1 MASRRCRIR
10 PVANVP
16 VRRGKV
22 STENTGSDV
31 AGENVEKEDLTQSEQ
46 LEISNSPSV
55 QENETPTVGL
65 HSTEETNKLQ
75 ESISDVKAV
84 MTASNSASSINNSI
98 NSKEIP
104 PGLVRKRMKPAVSI
118 AAVTRRPRDSS
129 VILSDFK
136 ATFVNCNRR
145 NQEEGA
151 QQNTVRNGNI
161 SEAATMILPCYQKG
175 SSEVPFCGVKDGGV
189 GVPGITQIIPT
200 GTAIR
205 PQHDSNVGV
214 STLEVKGDPP
224 QSLPEPNLPS
234 EGAGGGYSS
243 VVLKPS
249 SPQVNVTQSSCIFGS
264 HKFVIDSVSKSDDSR
279 KTQSSDSLPFC
290 NNSEGVIPEHEHD
303 RPQPAWHIPNMN
315 DKSVGEK
322 QGSGAHTSETED
334 ELKSCMSDASIRSP
348 SVRKTIETS
357 RGRFVRPAPRFS
369 EASVRRGGT
378 QSMACKSEEFR
389 KGTSIVPSPH
399 KKQADMVR

>member
-1 MASRRCRIR
+1 MASRRFRIR

-22 STENTGSDV
+22 STDNIGSDV

-46 LEISNSPSV
+46 LEISNTPSV

-84 MTASNSASSINNSI
+84 ITASNSAPSINNS
-98 NSKEIP
+98 NKSNEVP

-118 AAVTRRPRDSS
+118 AAVTRRPRESS
-129 VILSDFK
+129 VMLSDCK
-136 ATFVNCNRR
+136 ATLVNCARN

-151 QQNTVRNGNI
+151 QQNTVRNENI
-161 SEAATMILPCYQKG
+161 SEAATVILPCYQKG
-175 SSEVPFCGVKDGGV
+175 SSEVSFYGVKDGGI
-189 GVPGITQIIPT
+189 GVPGITRIIPT

-205 PQHDSNVGV
+205 PQHDSSVGV
-214 STLEVKGDPP
+214 TTLDLKGEAP

-243 VVLKPS
+243 VVLKPP
-249 SPQVNVTQSSCIFGS
+249 SPQVNVIQSSCTLGS
-264 HKFVIDSVSKSDDSR
+264 NKFMRDSVSKSDDTR

-290 NNSEGVIPEHEHD
+290 NNSEGVVPEND
-303 RPQPAWHIPNMN
+303 RLQPAWHNRNVN
-315 DKSVGEK
+315 DKIEGEK
-322 QGSGAHTSETED
+322 QGSGPRASESED
-334 ELKSCMSDASIRSP
+334 ELKICMSDASTRSP
-348 SVRKTIETS
+348 SFRKTIEMS

-369 EASVRRGGT
+369 DASVRRGST
-378 QSMACKSEEFR
+378 QGNACKSEEFR
-389 KGTSIVPSPH
+389 KGTSIVISPH
-399 KKQADMVR
+399 KKQADLVR

>member
-31 AGENVEKEDLTQSEQ
+31 AGENVGKENLTQSEQ
-46 LEISNSPSV
+46 LEISNTPSM
-55 QENETPTVGL
+55 QENERPTVGL
-65 HSTEETNKLQ
+65 HSKEETNKLQ

-84 MTASNSASSINNSI
+84 MTASNSASSINNST
-98 NSKEIP
+98 NSNEIP
-104 PGLVRKRMKPAVSI
+104 PGLVRKRMKPAVSV

-129 VILSDFK
+129 VMLSDFK
-136 ATFVNCNRR
+136 ATFFNCNRR

-151 QQNTVRNGNI
+151 QQNTVNNGNI
-161 SEAATMILPCYQKG
+161 SEAATVILPCYQTG
-175 SSEVPFCGVKDGGV
+175 SSEVPFCGVKDGGI
-189 GVPGITQIIPT
+189 GVPGITQVIPT

-205 PQHDSNVGV
+205 PQHDSSVGV
-214 STLEVKGDPP
+214 STLEVKGDPL

-243 VVLKPS
+243 VVLKPT
-249 SPQVNVTQSSCIFGS
+249 SPQVNVIQSSCILGS
-264 HKFVIDSVSKSDDSR
+264 HNFVIDSVTKSDDSR
-279 KTQSSDSLPFC
+279 KTQPSDSAPFC
-290 NNSEGVIPEHEHD
+290 NNSEGVVPECD
-303 RPQPAWHIPNMN
+303 RPQTAWHITNVN
-315 DKSVGEK
+315 DKSEGEK
-322 QGSGAHTSETED
+322 QGCDTLTSETED
-334 ELKSCMSDASIRSP
+334 ELKSCVSDASIRSS

-369 EASVRRGGT
+369 EASVRRGST
-378 QSMACKSEEFR
+378 QSIACKSEEFR
-389 KGTSIVPSPH
+389 KGTSIVTSPH
-399 KKQADMVR
+399 KKQADLVR

>member
-1 MASRRCRIR
+1 M
-10 PVANVP
+10 P

-31 AGENVEKEDLTQSEQ
+31 AGENVEKENLTQSEQ
-46 LEISNSPSV
+46 LEISNTPSV
-55 QENETPTVGL
+55 QENERPTVGL
-65 HSTEETNKLQ
+65 HSTEETSKLQ

-84 MTASNSASSINNSI
+84 MTASNSASSINNST
-98 NSKEIP
+98 NSNEIP

-129 VILSDFK
+129 IMLSDFK

-161 SEAATMILPCYQKG
+161 SEAATVILPCYQKG
-175 SSEVPFCGVKDGGV
+175 SSDVPFCGVKDGGI
-189 GVPGITQIIPT
+189 GVPGITQVIPT

-243 VVLKPS
+243 VVLKPT
-249 SPQVNVTQSSCIFGS
+249 SPQINVIQSSCILGS

-279 KTQSSDSLPFC
+279 KTQSSDSAPLC
-290 NNSEGVIPEHEHD
+290 NNSEGVVPECD
-303 RPQPAWHIPNMN
+303 GPQDVN
-315 DKSVGEK
+315 DKSEGEK
-322 QGSGAHTSETED
+322 QGCGTHTSETED
-334 ELKSCMSDASIRSP
+334 ELKSCVSDASIRSP

-369 EASVRRGGT
+369 EASVRRGCT
-378 QSMACKSEEFR
+378 QSIACKSEEFR
-389 KGTSIVPSPH
+389 KGTSIITSPH
-399 KKQADMVR
+399 KKQADLVR

>member
-22 STENTGSDV
+22 STENTRSDE

-46 LEISNSPSV
+46 LEISNTPSV

-84 MTASNSASSINNSI
+84 MTASNSVSSVNNST
-98 NSKEIP
+98 NSNEIP
-104 PGLVRKRMKPAVSI
+104 PGLVRKHMKPAGSI

-129 VILSDFK
+129 VMLGDCK

-145 NQEEGA
+145 NQEDGA

-175 SSEVPFCGVKDGGV
+175 SSEVPFCGVKDGGI

-205 PQHDSNVGV
+205 PQHDSNAGV

-243 VVLKPS
+243 VVLKSS
-249 SPQVNVTQSSCIFGS
+249 SPQVNVIQSSCILGS
-264 HKFVIDSVSKSDDSR
+264 DKFVIDSISKPDDSR

-290 NNSEGVIPEHEHD
+290 NNSEGVVPEHD
-303 RPQPAWHIPNMN
+303 RLQPDWPIPNVN
-315 DKSVGEK
+315 DKREGEK
-322 QGSGAHTSETED
+322 QGSGARTSETED

-348 SVRKTIETS
+348 SVRKATETS

-369 EASVRRGGT
+369 EASVRRGST
-378 QSMACKSEEFR
+378 QSIACKSEEFR
-389 KGTSIVPSPH
+389 KGTSILPSPH
-399 KKQADMVR
+399 KKQADLVR

>member
-1 MASRRCRIR
+1 M
-10 PVANVP
+10 PL
-16 VRRGKV
+16 RRGKV
-22 STENTGSDV
+22 STENTGRDV
-31 AGENVEKEDLTQSEQ
+31 AGENVEQEDLTQLEQ
-46 LEISNSPSV
+46 LEISNTPSV

-65 HSTEETNKLQ
+65 LSTEEANKLQ
-75 ESISDVKAV
+75 ESISDVKVV
-84 MTASNSASSINNSI
+84 MTASNSASTINNST
-98 NSKEIP
+98 NSNEIP
-104 PGLVRKRMKPAVSI
+104 PGLVRKRTKPTVSI
-118 AAVTRRPRDSS
+118 AAITRRPRDSS
-129 VILSDFK
+129 VVLSDFK

-145 NQEEGA
+145 SQEEGA

-161 SEAATMILPCYQKG
+161 SEAATQILPCYQKG
-175 SSEVPFCGVKDGGV
+175 SSEVPFCGVKDSGI

-205 PQHDSNVGV
+205 PQHDSSVGV

-249 SPQVNVTQSSCIFGS
+249 SPQVNVIQSSCILGS

-290 NNSEGVIPEHEHD
+290 NNSEGFVPQLD
-303 RPQPAWHIPNMN
+303 RPQPAWRIPNVN
-315 DKSVGEK
+315 DKSKGEK
-322 QGSGAHTSETED
+322 QGSGTCTSETED
-334 ELKSCMSDASIRSP
+334 ELKSCMSDASIQSP

-369 EASVRRGGT
+369 EASVRRGST

>member
-46 LEISNSPSV
+46 LEISNTPSV

-84 MTASNSASSINNSI
+84 MTASNSASSINNSP
-98 NSKEIP
+98 NSNEIP

-129 VILSDFK
+129 VMLSDFK

-161 SEAATMILPCYQKG
+161 SEAGSMILPSYQKG
-175 SSEVPFCGVKDGGV
+175 SSEVPFCGVKDGGI

-249 SPQVNVTQSSCIFGS
+249 SPQVNVIQSSCIVGS

-290 NNSEGVIPEHEHD
+290 NNSEGVVPEHD
-303 RPQPAWHIPNMN
+303 RPRPAWHN
-315 DKSVGEK
+315 DKSEGEK
-322 QGSGAHTSETED
+322 QGSGARTSEKED
-334 ELKSCMSDASIRSP
+334 ELKRCMSDTSIRSP

-369 EASVRRGGT
+369 EASVRRGST
-378 QSMACKSEEFR
+378 QSMTCKSEEFR
-389 KGTSIVPSPH
+389 KGASIVTSPH
-399 KKQADMVR
+399 KKQADLVR

>member
-22 STENTGSDV
+22 STENTESDV
-31 AGENVEKEDLTQSEQ
+31 AGENVGKENLTQSEQ
-46 LEISNSPSV
+46 LEISNTPSV

-65 HSTEETNKLQ
+65 HSTEETDRLQ
-75 ESISDVKAV
+75 ESISDVKAI
-84 MTASNSASSINNSI
+84 MTASNSVSSTNNST
-98 NSKEIP
+98 NSNEIP

-118 AAVTRRPRDSS
+118 GAVTRRPRDSS
-129 VILSDFK
+129 AVLSDFK
-136 ATFVNCNRR
+136 ATFVNCNRP

-161 SEAATMILPCYQKG
+161 SEAATVILPCYQKG
-175 SSEVPFCGVKDGGV
+175 SSEVPFCGVKDGGI
-189 GVPGITQIIPT
+189 GVPGITQVIPT

-214 STLEVKGDPP
+214 STLEIKGDPP

-249 SPQVNVTQSSCIFGS
+249 SPQVNVIQSSCILDS
-264 HKFVIDSVSKSDDSR
+264 HKFVVDSVSKSDDSR
-279 KTQSSDSLPFC
+279 KTQSSDSAPFC
-290 NNSEGVIPEHEHD
+290 NNSEGVVPECD
-303 RPQPAWHIPNMN
+303 RPQPACHITDVN
-315 DKSVGEK
+315 DKSEGEK
-322 QGSGAHTSETED
+322 QGCGTHTSEETED
-334 ELKSCMSDASIRSP
+334 ELKSCVSDASIRSP

-369 EASVRRGGT
+369 EASVRRGST
-378 QSMACKSEEFR
+378 QSIACKSEEFR
-389 KGTSIVPSPH
+389 KGTSIVTSPH
-399 KKQADMVR
+399 KKQADLVR

>member
-1 MASRRCRIR
+1 M
-10 PVANVP
+10 P

-46 LEISNSPSV
+46 LEISNTPSV
-55 QENETPTVGL
+55 QENETPTVSL

-84 MTASNSASSINNSI
+84 MTASNSASSINNSN
-98 NSKEIP
+98 NSNEIP

-129 VILSDFK
+129 VMLSDFK
-136 ATFVNCNRR
+136 ATIVNCTRR

-151 QQNTVRNGNI
+151 QQNTVRNGNV
-161 SEAATMILPCYQKG
+161 SEAATMILPYYQKG
-175 SSEVPFCGVKDGGV
+175 SSEVPFCGVKDGGI

-249 SPQVNVTQSSCIFGS
+249 SPQVNVIQSSCVLGS
-264 HKFVIDSVSKSDDSR
+264 HNVSKSDDSR
-279 KTQSSDSLPFC
+279 KTESSDSLPFC
-290 NNSEGVIPEHEHD
+290 NNSEGVVPEHD
-303 RPQPAWHIPNMN
+303 RPRSAWNN
-315 DKSVGEK
+315 DNSEGEK
-322 QGSGAHTSETED
+322 QGSGAHASETED
-334 ELKSCMSDASIRSP
+334 ELKSCMSDASIRST

-357 RGRFVRPAPRFS
+357 RGRFVRPAPRFN
-369 EASVRRGGT
+369 EASVRRGNT

-389 KGTSIVPSPH
+389 KGTSIVTSPH
-399 KKQADMVR
+399 KKQADLVR

>member
-22 STENTGSDV
+22 STETTGSDV
-31 AGENVEKEDLTQSEQ
+31 AGENVEKEDLMQSEQ
-46 LEISNSPSV
+46 LEVSNTPSV
-55 QENETPTVGL
+55 RENETPTVGL

-75 ESISDVKAV
+75 ESISDVKAI
-84 MTASNSASSINNSI
+84 MTASNSASGMSNST
-98 NSKEIP
+98 NSNEIP

-118 AAVTRRPRDSS
+118 AAVTRRPKDSS
-129 VILSDFK
+129 VTLSDFK
-136 ATFVNCNRR
+136 ATFVNCKKR

-161 SEAATMILPCYQKG
+161 TEAATMILPCYQKG
-175 SSEVPFCGVKDGGV
+175 NSEVPFCGVKDGGV

-205 PQHDSNVGV
+205 PQHDSNASV
-214 STLEVKGDPP
+214 SALEVKGDPP

-249 SPQVNVTQSSCIFGS
+249 SPQVNVIQSSCILGS
-264 HKFVIDSVSKSDDSR
+264 HKFVINSASKSDDSG

-290 NNSEGVIPEHEHD
+290 NNSEGVVPEHD
-303 RPQPAWHIPNMN
+303 RLQSAWHMRNVN
-315 DKSVGEK
+315 DKSASEK
-322 QGSGAHTSETED
+322 QGSGARTSETED

-369 EASVRRGGT
+369 EASVRRGST
-378 QSMACKSEEFR
+378 QSIACKSEEFR
-389 KGTSIVPSPH
+389 KGTSIAPSPH
-399 KKQADMVR
+399 KKQADLVR